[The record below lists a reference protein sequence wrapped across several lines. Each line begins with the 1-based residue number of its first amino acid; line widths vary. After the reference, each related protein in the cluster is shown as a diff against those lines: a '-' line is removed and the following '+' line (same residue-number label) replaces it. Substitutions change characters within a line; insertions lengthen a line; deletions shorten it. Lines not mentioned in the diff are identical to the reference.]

1 MTAVWQYCHGNR
13 TPEVLHIRYRRR
25 RDESHTTWKRAD
37 EPEKDAA
44 RSADRPRGQNEKTK
58 EARNKKK
65 KDQHQQS
72 KKERIEPPPLRK
84 NRDKDIARPQTEDEQ
99 PQAMEPSPARDEPKT
114 FG

>member
-13 TPEVLHIRYRRR
+13 TPEVLLVRYRRR

-44 RSADRPRGQNEKTK
+44 RSANRPRGQNEKTK

-72 KKERIEPPPLRK
+72 TVG
-84 NRDKDIARPQTEDEQ
+84 D
-99 PQAMEPSPARDEPKT
+99 
-114 FG
+114 